1 MEKLINKKQLGKKI
15 KSAREDYKYTQF
27 ELSEILGI
35 SPNYLGDIER
45 GVKKP
50 SLEVLIRICNTM
62 KLSLDY
68 LFSDSLDNIVS
79 EDQATIY
86 TDKQMAIIRNMI
98 KNISDNF

>member
-1 MEKLINKKQLGKKI
+1 MEKLVNKKQLGKKI
-15 KSAREDYKYTQF
+15 KIAREEHKYTQF

-68 LFSDSLDNIVS
+68 LFSDSLDNIIS
-79 EDQATIY
+79 EEEDIIY
-86 TDKQMAIIRNMI
+86 TDKQMAIIRNII